1 MWFNLTVEVARFA
14 DKLNGLLHRTQSWLA
29 YADLNVAG
37 FRKLRKQYEKQ
48 IPEEW
53 KISVLG
59 VDEYRDL
66 VLELVHLSGR
76 VDLLRCK
83 VDTMI
88 QTLSPGTEPLLALR
102 LGSESLLAVSHTDGT
117 GKPSSEIKGAM
128 TQSTSLSPTH
138 TPNAVEKNGADI
150 LTVLRRSG
158 IDVEELGSRL
168 LAL

>member
-14 DKLNGLLHRTQSWLA
+14 DKLNGFLHRTQSWLA

-53 KISVLG
+53 KTSVLG

-66 VLELVHLSGR
+66 VLQLVHLSGR
-76 VDLLRCK
+76 VDSLRGK

-88 QTLSPGTEPLLALR
+88 QTLSPGTAPLLTLR
-102 LGSESLLAVSHTDGT
+102 LGSESLLAVRHTDGT
-117 GKPSSEIKGAM
+117 GEPSSEIKG
-128 TQSTSLSPTH
+128 
-138 TPNAVEKNGADI
+138 G
-150 LTVLRRSG
+150 
-158 IDVEELGSRL
+158 
-168 LAL
+168 